1 MNIKSLIITFL
12 ACTVTFLISKAEQTV
27 FLKVDL
33 QKIIQKRAII
43 LSSKNYSKEK
53 LDLELLKTRKDI
65 THLLKNLSNKKTII
79 LTSPS
84 FGDIK
89 DMTDDVLKILEE
101 KEDKNDE

>member
-12 ACTVTFLISKAEQTV
+12 ACTVTFLLSQSEQPV

-43 LSSKNYSKEK
+43 LSSRNYSKEK
-53 LDLELLKTRKDI
+53 LDLELLKTRKEI
-65 THLLKNLSNKKTII
+65 RTLLKNLSHKKTII

-89 DMTDDVLKILEE
+89 DVTEDVLKSLEE
-101 KEDKNDE
+101 KEDKNYE